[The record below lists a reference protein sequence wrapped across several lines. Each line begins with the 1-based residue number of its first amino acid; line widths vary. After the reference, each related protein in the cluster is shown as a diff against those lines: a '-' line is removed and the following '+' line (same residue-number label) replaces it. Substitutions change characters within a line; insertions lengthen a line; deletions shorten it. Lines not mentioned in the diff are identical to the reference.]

1 MAFTCSKISAL
12 MVGLNGRLKAPAI
25 AAIHQDATSAR
36 ERLAHYKCPTSVA
49 LSDALPRNP
58 PCQPLKRELHRLYG
72 KGLDRA
78 LH

>member
-1 MAFTCSKISAL
+1 MAFTCCKISAL

-25 AAIHQDATSAR
+25 AAIHQGATPAR
-36 ERLAHYKCPTSVA
+36 ERLARFKCPTSVA
-49 LSDALPRNP
+49 FTDALPRNP
-58 PCQPLKRELHRLYG
+58 SCQLKRELHRLYG